1 MPSMSARNTASSLIK
16 VLAWE
21 KTPALDEMEAS
32 LALYSSPVAAF
43 NIDRETEIQKQESE
57 IIFFQH
63 QQWKPKLLSTIWK
76 LISWH

>member
-1 MPSMSARNTASSLIK
+1 
-16 VLAWE
+16 
-21 KTPALDEMEAS
+21 MEAS

-63 QQWKPKLLSTIWK
+63 QQWKPKLLSTI
-76 LISWH
+76 

>member
-16 VLAWE
+16 VLARE

-32 LALYSSPVAAF
+32 LAFYSSPVAAF
-43 NIDRETEIQKQESE
+43 NRETEIQKQESE

-63 QQWKPKLLSTIWK
+63 QQRKPKLLSTI
-76 LISWH
+76 